1 MGKPKSVQAAK
12 VGENYSWGDF
22 GSADAS
28 GVNFSP
34 IVSSNL
40 ATTQSGIGQY
50 LNELIN
56 PSYQNES
63 FRARQELIDQANQQ
77 YANQLGAEAIARG
90 ARGSATQSILNS
102 IAANRSNQLRQA
114 MTQEDQRVSNILSQ
128 LAGMEGNYFNMGN
141 TMAQNILQRA
151 LANQSAQ
158 NAANIANAQA
168 QNQWRNNLIGGV
180 ASLGGAALGA
190 ATGGLG
196 TLALG
201 GLGSALAGQAKIPGA
216 AIDPMQAMSAANMF

>member
-1 MGKPKSVQAAK
+1 MGKPKKIEAAK

-28 GVNFSP
+28 GINLSP
-34 IVSSNL
+34 AISGNL
-40 ATTQSGIGQY
+40 QTTQSGIGQY

-90 ARGSATQSILNS
+90 ARGSATQNILNS

-141 TMAQNILQRA
+141 TMAQNILQRVE
-151 LANQSAQ
+151 ANAGRQQ
-158 NAANIANAQA
+158 QANVANAQA
-168 QNQWRNNLIGGV
+168 ENQWRNNLISGV

-196 TLALG
+196 GLG
-201 GLGSALAGQAKIPGA
+201 GSLVKDINGNVLGKVGGYGTY
-216 AIDPMQAMSAANMF
+216 DPTLS